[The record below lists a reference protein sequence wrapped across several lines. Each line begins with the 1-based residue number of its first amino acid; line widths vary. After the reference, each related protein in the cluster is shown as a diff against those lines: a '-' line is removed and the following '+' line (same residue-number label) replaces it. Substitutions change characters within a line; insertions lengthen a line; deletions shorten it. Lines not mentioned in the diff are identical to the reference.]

1 MAGPLTQSESQVI
14 HRRIAA
20 LAVGIRGLSEEAARL
35 IAENGTFNFP
45 TNLDPDSRGNVDVA
59 DATAC
64 MTEVVKFLA
73 YWDNATVAATTGE
86 GNPAR
91 RAAYDPYLLAEPLL

>member
-35 IAENGTFNFP
+35 IAENQTFNFP
-45 TNLDPDSRGNVDVA
+45 TNLDDDSGGNVTVT
-59 DATAC
+59 DAATC
-64 MTEVVKFLA
+64 MAEVVKFLDF
-73 YWDNATVAATTGE
+73 WENATVPATTGE
-86 GNPAR
+86 GDPAR
-91 RAAYDPYLLAEPLL
+91 RAAFDPYLLAEPLL